1 MAREER
7 SLLVTQLDNELKEAQ
22 AAEAAAA
29 EAAAAQAVA
38 SAATAAA
45 AAGNTDTAQL
55 TDTTAAGDDAFDA
68 TAQETVD
75 AAGSMTGNITAPA
88 AATFADSTAADDAPN
103 ADAPDSVSAVPIVP
117 NPDDIAAS
125 MMAAVPASTAD
136 LSAAVP
142 TAAALDSATPS
153 TITASFPASAP
164 TAGLLPQQDAIMQ
177 EPAATPTQLAPP
189 AVIAQ
194 SADVDMT
201 EAVIPQT
208 DGPVDDSMG
217 EPATGLAPMDF
228 TAAAE
233 TEQPAA
239 AAAGDASLTATAAG
253 TLVTPAES
261 IFGPAAD
268 QAAAVLQP
276 VASDLT
282 PQSQDLPTTADPNA
296 ASTSETAASPA
307 ANPVAATTSI
317 IEPESAVTEDQI
329 KAAWLRS
336 VDETYAVAKEEWQRR
351 KPFEDGTKRPYFHVK
366 PLDLAQ
372 LQNWS
377 RCVRTRPNCATQQ
390 P

>member
-1 MAREER
+1 MAGEER
-7 SLLVTQLDNELKEAQ
+7 SLLVTQLNNELKEAQ

-55 TDTTAAGDDAFDA
+55 MDTTAAGDDAFDA

-88 AATFADSTAADDAPN
+88 AATVADSTAADDAPN
-103 ADAPDSVSAVPIVP
+103 ADAPDSVSAVPVVP

-136 LSAAVP
+136 PSAAVP
-142 TAAALDSATPS
+142 TASALDSATPS

-164 TAGLLPQQDAIMQ
+164 TAGLLPPQDAIMQ

-189 AVIAQ
+189 AVVAQ
-194 SADVDMT
+194 SVDVDMT

-208 DGPVDDSMG
+208 DGPADDPMG
-217 EPATGLAPMDF
+217 DSASELAPMDF
-228 TAAAE
+228 TAAV

-253 TLVTPAES
+253 ALVTPAES

-268 QAAAVLQP
+268 QAAAVLQL
-276 VASDLT
+276 VATDLT
-282 PQSQDLPTTADPNA
+282 PQSQDLPTTADPSA
-296 ASTSETAASPA
+296 VSTSETAASPA
-307 ANPVAATTSI
+307 ANPVAATTSA
-317 IEPESAVTEDQI
+317 IEPEIAVTDDQI

-351 KPFEDGTKRPYFHVK
+351 KPFEDGIKRPYFHVK